1 MRSSRD
7 RTPPRDSA
15 VTGEPTLQIPP
26 RNALPTPA
34 EDVDRQLARV
44 AGGSQALDIDPESAS
59 GLG

>member
-1 MRSSRD
+1 
-7 RTPPRDSA
+7 